1 MKQDDDN
8 NADRRENAAALR
20 YRIKDLPQHE
30 RPRERLRD
38 LGPAALSNSELLAI
52 LLRTG
57 TARFTAIELASNLL
71 SRFGSL
77 NNLAQMSV
85 AELGREHGM
94 GVAKSAQVLA
104 ALELGR
110 RTASWRDGARPCI
123 TCPEDAANLLRA
135 EMQALKKEV
144 MKILLLNSKNEV
156 VKVMQISE
164 GSLNS
169 TVLHPRETFREA
181 VREAAA
187 AVVLAHNHPSGDP
200 EPSGD
205 DIAVTREFRKVG
217 AMLGIEVLDHII
229 LGNNGRFASMRE
241 RGVFD

>member
-1 MKQDDDN
+1 MKPEDDN
-8 NADRRENAAALR
+8 GTGAGPAALR

-38 LGPAALSNSELLAI
+38 LGPAALSNAELLAI

-57 TARFTAIELASNLL
+57 TSRFTAIGLASNLL

-77 NNLAQMSV
+77 NNLAQVSV
-85 AELGREHGM
+85 AELAREHGM

-110 RTASWRDGARPCI
+110 RAASWRDGARPCI
-123 TCPEDAANLLRA
+123 TCPEDAASLLRA
-135 EMQALKKEV
+135 EMQHLKKEV
-144 MKILLLNSKNEV
+144 MKILLLNSRNEV

-200 EPSGD
+200 EPSAD
-205 DIAVTREFRKVG
+205 DIAVTREFRKAG
-217 AMLGIEVLDHII
+217 AMLGIEVLDHIVI
-229 LGNNGRFASMRE
+229 GGNGRFASMRE